1 MKITKVLALLLCTAS
16 LVVQAAQDDHKKE
29 IQVGSDRQFGSL
41 KDKVMTFVDNV
52 KVQQG
57 SLLIEADKLEV
68 IATEGKG
75 KEVFIA
81 SGNPAHYSQEFEQGK
96 KITAKAKEIKYDV
109 GAALLILTGDAEL
122 SQAGSMVQGSVIRY
136 NLEKQEL
143 AAEADGKK
151 SERVTTVFTPE
162 GKQDQ

>member
-1 MKITKVLALLLCTAS
+1 MKITKVLALLLCTAALAS
-16 LVVQAAQDDHKKE
+16 QAAQDDYKKE

-96 KITAKAKEIKYDV
+96 KIIAKAKEIKYDV
-109 GAALLILTGDAEL
+109 GAALLILIGEAEL

-136 NLEKQEL
+136 NLVKQEL